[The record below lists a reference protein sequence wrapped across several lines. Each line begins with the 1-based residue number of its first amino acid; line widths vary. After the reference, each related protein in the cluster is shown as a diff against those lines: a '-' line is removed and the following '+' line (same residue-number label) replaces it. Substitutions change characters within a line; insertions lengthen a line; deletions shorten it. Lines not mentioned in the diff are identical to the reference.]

1 MLPLLDK
8 YRNTMYNISTE
19 NVIRNI
25 PTINGI
31 EKERLPQLLTQK
43 YARIISL
50 KTRYEAGVIQ
60 FNNEELKSDW
70 QELNT
75 IANTLELYL
84 IADKTEA
91 TEKKESI
98 AYVAAVSR
106 KLMSMIQKGENLDD
120 LSLYFVPE
128 DLLSAILFIISGN
141 LPEAQE
147 VADNFDIVNIADH
160 YKKMF
165 YIAIQSL
172 IKGKLGSVVNIKLKE
187 LDRQIDIW
195 EYATQLVWRE
205 LFYGVQQLCD
215 RLLNGTAYQN
225 EQFLRI
231 EELSSES
238 LNYDHYK
245 DIFDGAILLS
255 KLLQLAANQLSHHA
269 LIDIPSPQGVL
280 RKDWMQV
287 IKRQASIRPYLWDNH
302 IEGINKGILNPGIS
316 SIITFPTGAGK
327 TTLTELKIVSTLLC
341 NKRIVYLVP
350 THALEYQV
358 NLNLQ
363 RLADRVVPIV
373 GNVDGEFVMTD
384 DEDEEQIMVMTPEHC
399 LTVTRTTPKKLENVG
414 LVVFDEFHLIH
425 GDATDTRAVD
435 AMILITMLLD
445 LLPSADYCFI
455 SAMVQNGQE
464 IAEWIQTMTGRDC
477 ILLDNPWKPT
487 SQLQGC
493 LLYNKTAIEHLEDDI
508 RQTKVLNPNAK
519 MPPSALNKRMVVQPQ
534 CLFSLKAI
542 WDTMEVSNYYSA
554 NILDYPV
561 KLTVRKSQYGTWYLS
576 SNFNSVAAELALKFS
591 AINQKTIVFALNP
604 VFANSICT
612 QVCKNA
618 QEGRAK
624 LFAKKNDEVE
634 NIALELGGWD
644 NSYLSLC
651 NYATLHHSHL
661 LPEERVLSEWFFK
674 QGNGAMVM
682 VATPTIAQ
690 GINLPADIVLIAGS
704 SRYDQQTQSQE
715 RIEAHE
721 ILNAAGR
728 AGRAGFRSHGTAIL
742 IPSKIIM
749 MENNS
754 INNIWGELR
763 EEIFSKGDRCLVI
776 NDPIGNLMTDT
787 EQGQIDMVNRF
798 QGAKESV
805 TKYLQ
810 KSLFAYQMQKKGE
823 EEVLQK
829 MLDNFV
835 KNMPTNENMSLV
847 QSVAEKTGID
857 ENTISLL
864 LERIP
869 DDQIPDIIKMAA
881 FDLLR
886 YYISILSMNTDIF
899 SMLFHSNIVE
909 EQAKKLVGLSADDV
923 WTADA
928 ITSLFN
934 LVQMYIKGC
943 NYEEI
948 DTNCCCKRKTFVDN
962 ARIFVL
968 RVIPEI
974 SYMCGVFVQVV
985 LAKIEE
991 NGAELELSKDFRSFA
1006 SCIKEGVPNHDMLMA
1021 KYNKKW
1027 MRVECHQK
1035 YRNN

>member
-1 MLPLLDK
+1 
-8 YRNTMYNISTE
+8 MYNISTE

-31 EKERLPQLLTQK
+31 DNEHLPQLLTQK

-91 TEKKESI
+91 AEEKESI

-106 KLMSMIQKGENLDD
+106 KLMSMIQKGKNLDD

-141 LPEAQE
+141 LPDAQE
-147 VADNFDIVNIADH
+147 VADNFDIVNIADQ
-160 YKKMF
+160 YKKWL
-165 YIAIQSL
+165 YIAIQRL
-172 IKGKLGSVVNIKLKE
+172 IKGKLGSVVDIKLKE

-225 EQFLRI
+225 ERFLKI

-238 LNYDHYK
+238 LNYEHYK
-245 DIFDGAILLS
+245 DIYDGAILLS
-255 KLLQLAANQLSHHA
+255 KLLQLAANQLSRHA
-269 LIDIPSPQGVL
+269 LIDVPSPQGVL
-280 RKDWMQV
+280 RENWMNVIRRQV
-287 IKRQASIRPYLWDNH
+287 SIRPYLWDNH

-341 NKRIVYLVP
+341 DKRIVYIVP

-358 NLNLQ
+358 NHNLQ
-363 RLADRVVPIV
+363 RLVNRVVPIV

-384 DEDEEQIMVMTPEHC
+384 NEDEEQIMVMTPEHC
-399 LTVTRTTPKKLENVG
+399 LTVIRTTPEKFEDVG

-425 GDATDTRAVD
+425 GNATDTRAVD
-435 AMILITMLLD
+435 AMILVTMLLD
-445 LLPSADYCFI
+445 LLPGADYCFI

-464 IAEWIQTMTGRDC
+464 IAEWIQTRTGRDC

-493 LLYNKTAIEHLEDDI
+493 LLYNKTAIEHLNEDI
-508 RQTKVLNPNAK
+508 HQTKGLKPNVK
-519 MPPSALNKRMVVQPQ
+519 TPPATLNKRMVVQPQ
-534 CLFSLKAI
+534 CLFSLKAV
-542 WDTMEVSNYYSA
+542 WDTMEVSNYFST
-554 NILDYPV
+554 NILDHPV
-561 KLTVRKSQYGTWYLS
+561 SLIVGNSQSGNWYLS

-604 VFANSICT
+604 VYANSICT
-612 QVCKNA
+612 RVCKKA
-618 QEGRAK
+618 SEEDRAK
-624 LFAKKNDEVE
+624 LFAKRNDEVE
-634 NIALELGGWD
+634 NIALELGGWN
-644 NSYLSLC
+644 NSYLYMC

-661 LPEERVLSEWFFK
+661 LPEERILSEWFFA

-704 SRYDQQTQSQE
+704 SRYDQQTQGQE

-763 EEIFSKGDRCLVI
+763 EEVFSKGDRCLVI

-787 EQGQIDMVNRF
+787 QQRQNYMVNRL
-798 QGAKESV
+798 QGSKESV
-805 TKYLQ
+805 TKYLK

-823 EEVLQK
+823 NEAFQK

-835 KNMPTNENMSLV
+835 NNLPSSENMSLV
-847 QSVAEKTGID
+847 QSVAEKTGIN
-857 ENTISLL
+857 ENTISQLF
-864 LERIP
+864 ERIP
-869 DDQIPDIIKMAA
+869 DDQILDIIQMVAS
-881 FDLLR
+881 DLLH
-886 YYISILSMNTDIF
+886 YYRSILSTNPNIF

-909 EQAKKLVGLSADDV
+909 ELAKKLVGLSEDAV
-923 WTADA
+923 WTSDA
-928 ITSLFN
+928 IIGLFR

-948 DTNCCCKRKTFVDN
+948 DTICCCKRKNYVDN

-974 SYMCGVFVQVV
+974 SYMCGAFVQVV

-991 NGAELELSKDFRSFA
+991 HGSELELSKDFKSFA
-1006 SCIKEGVPNHDMLMA
+1006 SCIKEGVLNHDMLMA
-1021 KYNKKW
+1021 KYNNRW

>member
-1 MLPLLDK
+1 
-8 YRNTMYNISTE
+8 MYNISTE
-19 NVIRNI
+19 KVIRKI

-31 EKERLPQLLTQK
+31 DKERLPQLLTQK

-50 KTRYEAGVIQ
+50 KTRYEAGVTQ

-91 TEKKESI
+91 TKEKESI

-106 KLMSMIQKGENLDD
+106 KLMSMIQKSENLDD

-141 LPEAQE
+141 LPDAQE
-147 VADNFDIVNIADH
+147 VADNFDIGIIANK
-160 YKKMF
+160 YKKWF
-165 YIAIQSL
+165 YIAIQGL
-172 IKGKLGSVVNIKLKE
+172 IKGKLGSVVDIKLNE

-205 LFYGVQQLCD
+205 LFYGVQKLCD

-238 LNYDHYK
+238 LNYGHYK
-245 DIFDGAILLS
+245 DIYDGAILLS
-255 KLLQLAANQLSHHA
+255 KLLQLAANQLSRHA

-280 RKDWMQV
+280 REDWMQV
-287 IKRQASIRPYLWDNH
+287 LRKQANTRPYLWDNH

-363 RLADRVVPIV
+363 RLVDRIVPIV

-384 DEDEEQIMVMTPEHC
+384 DEDEDPIMVMTPEHC

-414 LVVFDEFHLIH
+414 LVVFDEFHLVH
-425 GDATDTRAVD
+425 GDATDTRAVN
-435 AMILITMLLD
+435 AMILVTMLLD

-464 IAEWIQTMTGRDC
+464 IAEWIQTRTGRDC

-493 LLYNKTAIEHLEDDI
+493 LLYNKTAIEHLKDDI
-508 RQTKVLNPNAK
+508 RQTKVQKADAK
-519 MPPSALNKRMVVQPQ
+519 TPPTVLNKRMVVQPQ
-534 CLFSLKAI
+534 CLFSLKAL
-542 WDTMEVSNYYSA
+542 WDTEVSNYYST
-554 NILDYPV
+554 NILDHPIS
-561 KLTVRKSQYGTWYLS
+561 LTVGISKNGTWYLS
-576 SNFNSVAAELALKFS
+576 SNFNSVAAELAQKFS
-591 AINQKTIVFALNP
+591 SINQKTIVFALNP
-604 VFANSICT
+604 KYANSICT

-618 QEGRAK
+618 EEDRAK
-624 LFAKKNDEVE
+624 LFAKRNNEVE
-634 NIALELGGWD
+634 NIALELGGWE
-644 NSYLSLC
+644 NSYLYMC

-674 QGNGAMVM
+674 QRDGAMVM

-704 SRYDQQTQSQE
+704 SRYDQQTQGQE

-763 EEIFSKGDRCLVI
+763 EEVFSKGDRCLVI
-776 NDPIGNLMTDT
+776 NDPIGNFMTDT
-787 EQGQIDMVNRF
+787 EQEQNNIVNRF
-798 QGAKESV
+798 HGAKESV

-810 KSLFAYQMQKKGE
+810 KSLFAYQMQKKGKE
-823 EEVLQK
+823 EAFQK
-829 MLDNFV
+829 MLDNLV
-835 KNMPTNENMSLV
+835 NNLPMSENMSLV
-847 QSVAEKTGID
+847 QSIAEKTGID
-857 ENTISLL
+857 ENTTSKLY
-864 LERIP
+864 ERIP
-869 DDQIPDIIKMAA
+869 DDQILDIIQMAA
-881 FDLLR
+881 SNLLH
-886 YYISILSMNTDIF
+886 YYTSILSTNTDIF

-909 EQAKKLVGLSADDV
+909 EHAKKLVGLSANTA

-928 ITSLFN
+928 IIRLFN
-934 LVQMYIKGC
+934 LVQKYIAGC

-948 DTNCCCKRKTFVDN
+948 DMNCRCKRKVFVDN

-991 NGAELELSKDFRSFA
+991 HGDELELSKDFKSFA
-1006 SCIKEGVPNHDMLMA
+1006 SCIKEGVLDHDMLMA
-1021 KYNKKW
+1021 KYKNKW

-1035 YRNN
+1035 YRSN

>member
-1 MLPLLDK
+1 
-8 YRNTMYNISTE
+8 MYNISTE

-31 EKERLPQLLTQK
+31 DKERLPQLLTQK

-91 TEKKESI
+91 TKEKESI

-106 KLMSMIQKGENLDD
+106 KLMSMIQKSENLDD

-141 LPEAQE
+141 LPDAQE
-147 VADNFDIVNIADH
+147 VADNFDIGIIANQ
-160 YKKMF
+160 YKKWF
-165 YIAIQSL
+165 YIAIQGL
-172 IKGKLGSVVNIKLKE
+172 IKGKLGSVVDIKLNE

-205 LFYGVQQLCD
+205 LFYGVQKLCD

-245 DIFDGAILLS
+245 DIYDGAILLS
-255 KLLQLAANQLSHHA
+255 KLLQLAANQLSRHA

-280 RKDWMQV
+280 REDWMQV
-287 IKRQASIRPYLWDNH
+287 LRNQANTRPYLWDNH

-341 NKRIVYLVP
+341 NKRIIYLVP

-363 RLADRVVPIV
+363 RLVDRVVPIV

-384 DEDEEQIMVMTPEHC
+384 DEDEDPIMVMTPEHC

-414 LVVFDEFHLIH
+414 LVVFDEFHLVH

-435 AMILITMLLD
+435 AMILVTMLLD

-464 IAEWIQTMTGRDC
+464 IAEWIQTRTGRDC

-508 RQTKVLNPNAK
+508 RQTKVLKANAK
-519 MPPSALNKRMVVQPQ
+519 TPPTVLNKRMVVQPQ
-534 CLFSLKAI
+534 CLFSLKAL
-542 WDTMEVSNYYSA
+542 WDTMDVSNYYST
-554 NILDYPV
+554 NILDHPIS
-561 KLTVRKSQYGTWYLS
+561 LTVGKSKNGTWYLS
-576 SNFNSVAAELALKFS
+576 SNFNSVAAELALKYS
-591 AINQKTIVFALNP
+591 SINQKTIVFALNP
-604 VFANSICT
+604 RFANSICT

-618 QEGRAK
+618 EEDRAK
-624 LFAKKNDEVE
+624 LFAKRNNEVE
-634 NIALELGGWD
+634 NIALELGGWE
-644 NSYLSLC
+644 NSYLYMC

-674 QGNGAMVM
+674 QRDGAMVM

-704 SRYDQQTQSQE
+704 SRYDQQTQGQE

-742 IPSKIIM
+742 IPSKIIK

-754 INNIWGELR
+754 IDNIWGELR
-763 EEIFSKGDRCLVI
+763 EEVFSKGDRCLVI
-776 NDPIGNLMTDT
+776 NDPIGNFMTDT
-787 EQGQIDMVNRF
+787 QVQNDMVNRF
-798 QGAKESV
+798 QGSKESV

-810 KSLFAYQMQKKGE
+810 KSLYAYQMQKKGE
-823 EEVLQK
+823 EETFQK

-835 KNMPTNENMSLV
+835 NNLPTSENMSLV

-857 ENTISLL
+857 ENTTSQLF
-864 LERIP
+864 ERIP
-869 DDQIPDIIKMAA
+869 DDQILDIIQMAA
-881 FDLLR
+881 SDLLH
-886 YYISILSMNTDIF
+886 YYTSILSTNTDIF

-909 EQAKKLVGLSADDV
+909 EQAKKLVGLSADAV
-923 WTADA
+923 WTTDA
-928 ITSLFN
+928 IISLFN
-934 LVQMYIKGC
+934 LVHMYIKGC

-948 DTNCCCKRKTFVDN
+948 DTKCCCKKKDFVDN

-991 NGAELELSKDFRSFA
+991 HGAELELSKDFKSFA
-1006 SCIKEGVPNHDMLMA
+1006 SCIKEGVLDHDMLMA
-1021 KYNKKW
+1021 KYNNKW
-1027 MRVECHQK
+1027 MHVECHLK

>member
-1 MLPLLDK
+1 
-8 YRNTMYNISTE
+8 MYNISTE
-19 NVIRNI
+19 KVIRKI

-31 EKERLPQLLTQK
+31 DKERLPQLLTQK

-91 TEKKESI
+91 TEEKESI

-141 LPEAQE
+141 LPDAQE
-147 VADNFDIVNIADH
+147 VADNFDIVNIADQ
-160 YKKMF
+160 YKKWF
-165 YIAIQSL
+165 YISIQKL
-172 IKGKLGSVVNIKLKE
+172 IKGNLDSVVDIKLKE

-205 LFYGVQQLCD
+205 LFHGVQQLCD
-215 RLLNGTAYQN
+215 RLLNGTAYHN
-225 EQFLRI
+225 EQFKRI
-231 EELSSES
+231 EKLSSES

-245 DIFDGAILLS
+245 DIYDGAILLS
-255 KLLQLAANQLSHHA
+255 KLLQLAANQLSRHA
-269 LIDIPSPQGVL
+269 LIDVPSPQGVP
-280 RKDWMQV
+280 REDWMQV
-287 IKRQASIRPYLWDNH
+287 IRRQASIRPYLWDNH

-363 RLADRVVPIV
+363 RLVNRVVPIV

-399 LTVTRTTPKKLENVG
+399 LTVTRTTPVKLENVG

-425 GDATDTRAVD
+425 GDATDSRAVD
-435 AMILITMLLD
+435 AMILISMLLD
-445 LLPSADYCFI
+445 LLPSADYCFV

-493 LLYNKTAIEHLEDDI
+493 LFYNKTAIENLKDDI
-508 RQTKVLNPNAK
+508 RQTKVLKPNAK
-519 MPPSALNKRMVVQPQ
+519 TPPTALNKKMVVQPQ

-542 WDTMEVSNYYSA
+542 WDTMKVSNYYST
-554 NILDYPV
+554 NILDHPV
-561 KLTVRKSQYGTWYLS
+561 SLTVGKSQYGTWYLS

-604 VFANSICT
+604 GFANSICT

-618 QEGRAK
+618 EEGRNK
-624 LFAKKNDEVE
+624 LFVNKNDEVK
-634 NIALELGGWD
+634 NIVLELGEWND
-644 NSYLSLC
+644 SYLSIC

-704 SRYDQQTQSQE
+704 SRYDQQTQGQE

-754 INNIWGELR
+754 INNIWVELR
-763 EEIFSKGDRCLVI
+763 EEVFSKGDRCLVI
-776 NDPIGNLMTDT
+776 NDPIGNFMTDT
-787 EQGQIDMVNRF
+787 QVQNDMINRF
-798 QGAKESV
+798 QGSKESV

-810 KSLFAYQMQKKGE
+810 KSLYAYQMQKKGE
-823 EEVLQK
+823 EETFQK

-835 KNMPTNENMSLV
+835 NNLPTSENMSLV

-857 ENTISLL
+857 ENTTSQLF
-864 LERIP
+864 ERIH
-869 DDQIPDIIKMAA
+869 DDQILDIIQMAA
-881 FDLLR
+881 SDLLHC
-886 YYISILSMNTDIF
+886 YTSILSTNTDIF

-909 EQAKKLVGLSADDV
+909 EQAKKLVGLSADAV
-923 WTADA
+923 WTTDA
-928 ITSLFN
+928 IISLFN
-934 LVQMYIKGC
+934 LVHIYIKGC

-948 DTNCCCKRKTFVDN
+948 DTKCCCKKKDFVDN

-974 SYMCGVFVQVV
+974 SYMCGVFVQIV

-991 NGAELELSKDFRSFA
+991 HGAELELSKDFKSFA
-1006 SCIKEGVPNHDMLMA
+1006 SCIKEGVLNHDMLMA
-1021 KYNKKW
+1021 KYKNKW

>member
-1 MLPLLDK
+1 
-8 YRNTMYNISTE
+8 MYNISTE

-31 EKERLPQLLTQK
+31 DKERLPQLLTQK

-60 FNNEELKSDW
+60 FNSEELKSDW

-91 TEKKESI
+91 TKEKESI

-106 KLMSMIQKGENLDD
+106 KLMSMIQKSENLDD

-141 LPEAQE
+141 LPDAQE
-147 VADNFDIVNIADH
+147 VADNFDIGIIANQ
-160 YKKMF
+160 YKKWF
-165 YIAIQSL
+165 YIAIQGL
-172 IKGKLGSVVNIKLKE
+172 IKGKLGSVVDIKLNE

-205 LFYGVQQLCD
+205 LFYGVQKLCD

-245 DIFDGAILLS
+245 DIYDGAILLS
-255 KLLQLAANQLSHHA
+255 KLLQLAANQLSRHA

-280 RKDWMQV
+280 REDWMQV
-287 IKRQASIRPYLWDNH
+287 LRNQANTRPYLWDNH

-341 NKRIVYLVP
+341 NKRIIYLVP

-363 RLADRVVPIV
+363 RLVDRVVPIV

-384 DEDEEQIMVMTPEHC
+384 DEDEDPIMVMTPEHC

-414 LVVFDEFHLIH
+414 LVVFDEFHLVH

-435 AMILITMLLD
+435 AMILVTMLLD

-464 IAEWIQTMTGRDC
+464 IAEWIQTRTGRDC

-508 RQTKVLNPNAK
+508 RRTKVLKANAK
-519 MPPSALNKRMVVQPQ
+519 TPPTVLNKRMVVQPQ
-534 CLFSLKAI
+534 CLFSLKAL
-542 WDTMEVSNYYSA
+542 WDTMDVSNYYST
-554 NILDYPV
+554 NILDHPIS
-561 KLTVRKSQYGTWYLS
+561 LTVGKSKNGTWYLS
-576 SNFNSVAAELALKFS
+576 SNFNSVAAELALKYS
-591 AINQKTIVFALNP
+591 SINQKTIVFALNP
-604 VFANSICT
+604 RFANSICT

-618 QEGRAK
+618 DEDRAK
-624 LFAKKNDEVE
+624 LFAKRNNEVE
-634 NIALELGGWD
+634 NIALELGGWE
-644 NSYLSLC
+644 NSYLYMC

-674 QGNGAMVM
+674 QRDGAMVM

-704 SRYDQQTQSQE
+704 SRYDQQTQGQE

-742 IPSKIIM
+742 IPSKIIK

-754 INNIWGELR
+754 IDNIWGELR
-763 EEIFSKGDRCLVI
+763 EEVFSKGDRCLVI
-776 NDPIGNLMTDT
+776 NDPIGNFMTDT
-787 EQGQIDMVNRF
+787 QVQNDMVNRF
-798 QGAKESV
+798 QGSKESV

-810 KSLFAYQMQKKGE
+810 KSLYAYQMQKKGE
-823 EEVLQK
+823 EETFQK

-835 KNMPTNENMSLV
+835 NNLPTSENMSLV

-857 ENTISLL
+857 ENTTSQLF
-864 LERIP
+864 ERIP
-869 DDQIPDIIKMAA
+869 DDQILDIIQMAA
-881 FDLLR
+881 SDLLH
-886 YYISILSMNTDIF
+886 YYTSILSTNTDIF

-909 EQAKKLVGLSADDV
+909 EQAKKLVGLSADAV
-923 WTADA
+923 WTTDA
-928 ITSLFN
+928 IISLFN
-934 LVQMYIKGC
+934 LVHMYIKGC

-948 DTNCCCKRKTFVDN
+948 DTKCCCKKKDFVDN

-991 NGAELELSKDFRSFA
+991 HGAELELSKDFKSFA
-1006 SCIKEGVPNHDMLMA
+1006 SCIKEGVLDHDMLMA
-1021 KYNKKW
+1021 KYNNKW

>member
-1 MLPLLDK
+1 
-8 YRNTMYNISTE
+8 MYNISTE
-19 NVIRNI
+19 KVIRKI

-31 EKERLPQLLTQK
+31 DKERLPQLLTQK

-91 TEKKESI
+91 TKEKESI

-106 KLMSMIQKGENLDD
+106 KLMSMIQKSENLND
-120 LSLYFVPE
+120 LSLYFIPE

-141 LPEAQE
+141 LPDAQE
-147 VADNFDIVNIADH
+147 VADNFDIVSITNQ
-160 YKKMF
+160 YKKSF
-165 YIAIQSL
+165 YIAIQRL
-172 IKGKLGSVVNIKLKE
+172 IKGKLGSFDDIKPKE

-205 LFYGVQQLCD
+205 LFYGVQKLCD

-225 EQFLRI
+225 EEFLRI

-245 DIFDGAILLS
+245 DIYDGAILLS
-255 KLLQLAANQLSHHA
+255 KLLQLAANQLSRHA

-280 RKDWMQV
+280 RREDWMQV
-287 IKRQASIRPYLWDNH
+287 LRKQANIRPYLWDNH

-350 THALEYQV
+350 THALEYQI

-363 RLADRVVPIV
+363 RLVDRIVPIV

-384 DEDEEQIMVMTPEHC
+384 DEDEDPIMVMTPEHC

-414 LVVFDEFHLIH
+414 LVVFDEFHLVH

-435 AMILITMLLD
+435 AMILVTMLLD

-464 IAEWIQTMTGRDC
+464 IAEWIQTRTGRDC

-493 LLYNKTAIEHLEDDI
+493 LLYNKTEIEHLKNDI
-508 RQTKVLNPNAK
+508 RQTKILKADAK
-519 MPPSALNKRMVVQPQ
+519 TPPTALNNRMVVQPQ
-534 CLFSLKAI
+534 CLFSLNAL
-542 WDTMEVSNYYSA
+542 WDTMKVSNYYST
-554 NILDYPV
+554 NILDHPIS
-561 KLTVRKSQYGTWYLS
+561 LTVGISKNGTWYLS
-576 SNFNSVAAELALKFS
+576 SNFNSVAAELAQKFS
-591 AINQKTIVFALNP
+591 SINQKTIVFALNP
-604 VFANSICT
+604 KFANSICT

-618 QEGRAK
+618 EEDRAK
-624 LFAKKNDEVE
+624 LFAKRNNEVE
-634 NIALELGGWD
+634 NIVLELGGWE
-644 NSYLSLC
+644 NSYLYMC

-674 QGNGAMVM
+674 QRDGAMVM

-704 SRYDQQTQSQE
+704 SRYDQQTQGQE

-754 INNIWGELR
+754 INNIWNELR
-763 EEIFSKGDRCLVI
+763 EEVFSKGDRCLVI
-776 NDPIGNLMTDT
+776 NDPIGNFMTDT
-787 EQGQIDMVNRF
+787 EQEQNNIVNRF
-798 QGAKESV
+798 HGAKESV

-810 KSLFAYQMQKKGE
+810 KSLFAYQMQKKGKE
-823 EEVLQK
+823 EAFQK

-835 KNMPTNENMSLV
+835 NNLPMSENMSLV

-857 ENTISLL
+857 ENTTSKLY
-864 LERIP
+864 ERIP
-869 DDQIPDIIKMAA
+869 NDQILDIIQMAA
-881 FDLLR
+881 SDLLH
-886 YYISILSMNTDIF
+886 YYTSILSTNTDIF

-909 EQAKKLVGLSADDV
+909 EHAKKLVGLSADTV

-928 ITSLFN
+928 IIRLFN
-934 LVQMYIKGC
+934 LVQMYIAGC
-943 NYEEI
+943 CYEEI
-948 DTNCCCKRKTFVDN
+948 DTNCCCKRKKFVDN

-974 SYMCGVFVQVV
+974 SYMCGVFVQVL

-991 NGAELELSKDFRSFA
+991 HGDELELSKDFKSFA
-1006 SCIKEGVPNHDMLMA
+1006 SCIKEGVLDYDMLMA
-1021 KYNKKW
+1021 KYKNKW

>member
-1 MLPLLDK
+1 
-8 YRNTMYNISTE
+8 MYNILTE
-19 NVIRNI
+19 NAIRNI
-25 PTINGI
+25 PPINGI
-31 EKERLPQLLTQK
+31 DKDRLPQLLTQK
-43 YARIISL
+43 YAHIISL
-50 KTRYEAGVIQ
+50 KTRYDAGVIQ

-70 QELNT
+70 QELNK

-84 IADKTEA
+84 IADKTEVA
-91 TEKKESI
+91 EEKESI

-106 KLMSMIQKGENLDD
+106 KLMSMIQKCENLDD

-141 LPEAQE
+141 LPDAQE
-147 VADNFDIVNIADH
+147 VADNFDIANVVDP
-160 YKKMF
+160 YKKWF
-165 YIAIQSL
+165 YIAIQRL
-172 IKGKLGSVVNIKLKE
+172 IKGKLESVIDLKLKE

-195 EYATQLVWRE
+195 VYATQLVWRE
-205 LFYGVQQLCD
+205 LFYGVQHLCD
-215 RLLNGTAYQN
+215 RLLNGTPYQN
-225 EQFLRI
+225 EQFMRI

-238 LNYDHYK
+238 LNYGHYK
-245 DIFDGAILLS
+245 DIYEGAILLS
-255 KLLQLAANQLSHHA
+255 KLLQLAAHQLCLHA
-269 LIDIPSPQGVL
+269 LIDIPAPQGIQ
-280 RKDWMQV
+280 REDWAQV
-287 IKRQASIRPYLWDNH
+287 IRRQAGIRPYLWDNH
-302 IEGINKGILNPGIS
+302 IEGVNNGILNPGIS

-327 TTLTELKIVSTLLC
+327 TTLTELKMVSALLC
-341 NKRIVYLVP
+341 GMRIIYLVP

-363 RLADRVVPIV
+363 RLMNRVVPIV
-373 GNVDGEFVMTD
+373 GNVDGEFVMMDNED
-384 DEDEEQIMVMTPEHC
+384 DEQIMVMTPEHC
-399 LTVTRTTPKKLENVG
+399 LTVIRTTPEKLEDVG
-414 LVVFDEFHLIH
+414 LIVFDEFHLIH

-435 AMILITMLLD
+435 AMILVTMLLD

-464 IAEWIQTMTGRDC
+464 ISEWIQTRTGRDC

-493 LLYNKTAIEHLEDDI
+493 LFYNKTAIENLEDDI
-508 RQTKVLNPNAK
+508 RQTKAIKPNAK
-519 MPPSALNKRMVVQPQ
+519 TPPIALNKRMVVQPQ

-542 WDTMEVSNYYSA
+542 WDTMEVSNYYST
-554 NILDYPV
+554 NILDHPV
-561 KLTVRKSQYGTWYLS
+561 NLIVRKSQYGNWYLS
-576 SNFNSVAAELALKFS
+576 ANFNSVAAELALKFS
-591 AINQKTIVFALNP
+591 AISQKTIVFALNP
-604 VFANSICT
+604 GFANGICA

-618 QEGRAK
+618 EENRAK
-624 LFAKKNDEVE
+624 LFAKKKDEVE
-634 NIALELGGWD
+634 NIALELGGWS
-644 NSYLSLC
+644 NSYLSMC

-674 QGNGAMVM
+674 QGDGAMVM

-704 SRYDQQTQSQE
+704 SRYDQQTQGQE

-754 INNIWGELR
+754 INNIWVELR
-763 EEIFSKGDRCLVI
+763 EEVFSRGDRCLVI
-776 NDPIGNLMTDT
+776 NDPIGNIMTDA
-787 EQGQIDMVNRF
+787 EHGQIDMVNRF

-805 TKYLQ
+805 SKYLQ

-823 EEVLQK
+823 EEAFQQ
-829 MLDNFV
+829 MLDSFV
-835 KNMPTNENMSLV
+835 NNLPSSDDISLI

-857 ENTISLL
+857 ENTISQLF
-864 LERIP
+864 ERIS
-869 DDQIPDIIKMAA
+869 DDQILDIIGMAA

-886 YYISILSMNTDIF
+886 YYMSILSTNTNIF
-899 SMLFHSNIVE
+899 SKLFHSKIVE
-909 EQAKKLVGLSADDV
+909 KQAKKLVGLSVADA

-928 ITSLFN
+928 VESLFN
-934 LVQMYIKGC
+934 LVEMYITGC
-943 NYEEI
+943 NFDEI
-948 DTNCCCKRKTFVDN
+948 ETICKCRERDFVDN
-962 ARIFVL
+962 ARVFVL

-974 SYMCGVFVQVV
+974 SYMCGVFVQIV

-991 NGAELELSKDFRSFA
+991 HGAELELSTDFKSFA
-1006 SCIKEGVPNHDMLMA
+1006 LCIKEGVLHHDMLMA
-1021 KYNKKW
+1021 KYTNKW

-1035 YRNN
+1035 YGKD

>member
-1 MLPLLDK
+1 
-8 YRNTMYNISTE
+8 MYNISTE

-31 EKERLPQLLTQK
+31 DKERLPQLLTQK

-60 FNNEELKSDW
+60 FNDEELKRDW

-91 TEKKESI
+91 TEEKESI

-106 KLMSMIQKGENLDD
+106 KLMSMIHKDENLDD

-141 LPEAQE
+141 LPDAQE
-147 VADNFDIVNIADH
+147 VADNFNIVNITDQ
-160 YKKMF
+160 YKKWF
-165 YIAIQSL
+165 YIAIQRL
-172 IKGKLGSVVNIKLKE
+172 IKGKLDNVVDIKLKK

-215 RLLNGTAYQN
+215 RLLNGTAYHN

-231 EELSSES
+231 EELSSVS
-238 LNYDHYK
+238 LNYNHYK
-245 DIFDGAILLS
+245 DIYEGAILLS
-255 KLLQLAANQLSHHA
+255 KLLQLAANQLSRHA
-269 LIDIPSPQGVL
+269 LIDVPSPQGIPSE
-280 RKDWMQV
+280 DWRQV
-287 IKRQASIRPYLWDNH
+287 IRRQASIRPYLWDNH

-363 RLADRVVPIV
+363 RLVDHVVPIV

-399 LTVTRTTPKKLENVG
+399 LTVIRTTPEKLEDVR

-425 GDATDTRAVD
+425 GDATDTRSVD

-445 LLPSADYCFI
+445 LLPNADYCFI

-493 LLYNKTAIEHLEDDI
+493 LFYNKTAIEYLKNDI
-508 RQTKVLNPNAK
+508 RQTKVLRPNAK
-519 MPPSALNKRMVVQPQ
+519 TPPTDLKKRMVVQPQ

-542 WDTMEVSNYYSA
+542 WDTMEVSNYYST
-554 NILDYPV
+554 NILDHPV
-561 KLTVRKSQYGTWYLS
+561 SLTIGMSSRYGTWYLS
-576 SNFNSVAAELALKFS
+576 SNFNSVATELALKFS
-591 AINQKTIVFALNP
+591 SINQKTIVFALNP
-604 VFANSICT
+604 RDANSICT
-612 QVCKNA
+612 QICKKA
-618 QEGRAK
+618 KEGRAK

-634 NIALELGGWD
+634 NIVLELGDWN
-644 NSYLSLC
+644 NSYLSMC

-674 QGNGAMVM
+674 QRDGAMVM

-704 SRYDQQTQSQE
+704 SRYDQQKQGQE
-715 RIEAHE
+715 RIEPHE

-754 INNIWGELR
+754 INNIWRELR
-763 EEIFSKGDRCLVI
+763 EEVFSKGDRCLVI
-776 NDPIGNLMTDT
+776 NDPIGNFMTDT
-787 EQGQIDMVNRF
+787 EQEQNNIVNRF
-798 QGAKESV
+798 HGAKESV

-810 KSLFAYQMQKKGE
+810 KSLFAYQMQKKGKE
-823 EEVLQK
+823 EAFQK

-835 KNMPTNENMSLV
+835 NNLPMSENMSLV
-847 QSVAEKTGID
+847 QSIAEKTGID
-857 ENTISLL
+857 ENTISKLY
-864 LERIP
+864 ERIP
-869 DDQIPDIIKMAA
+869 DDQILDIIQMAA
-881 FDLLR
+881 SNLLH
-886 YYISILSMNTDIF
+886 YYTSILSTNTDIF

-909 EQAKKLVGLSADDV
+909 EHAKKLVGLSANTA

-928 ITSLFN
+928 IIRLFN
-934 LVQMYIKGC
+934 LVQKYIAGC

-948 DTNCCCKRKTFVDN
+948 DMNCRCKRKVFVDN

-968 RVIPEI
+968 RVIPEK

-991 NGAELELSKDFRSFA
+991 HGDELELSKDFKSFA
-1006 SCIKEGVPNHDMLMA
+1006 SCIKEGVLDHDMLMA
-1021 KYNKKW
+1021 KYKNKW

>member
-1 MLPLLDK
+1 MQPLLDK
-8 YRNTMYNISTE
+8 YRNTMYNITTE

-31 EKERLPQLLTQK
+31 DKERLPQLLTQK

-50 KTRYEAGVIQ
+50 KTRYETGVIQ

-91 TEKKESI
+91 TKEKESI

-141 LPEAQE
+141 LPDAQE
-147 VADNFDIVNIADH
+147 VADNFDIDNIANQ
-160 YKKMF
+160 YKKWF
-165 YIAIQSL
+165 YIAIQGL
-172 IKGKLGSVVNIKLKE
+172 IKGKLGRVVDIKLEE
-187 LDRQIDIW
+187 LDRQINIW

-215 RLLNGTAYQN
+215 RLLNGTVYHN
-225 EQFLRI
+225 EHFLKI

-238 LNYDHYK
+238 LNYEHYK
-245 DIFDGAILLS
+245 DIYDGAILLS
-255 KLLQLAANQLSHHA
+255 KLLQLAANQLSRHA
-269 LIDIPSPQGVL
+269 LIDVASPQGVL
-280 RKDWMQV
+280 REDWMQV
-287 IKRQASIRPYLWDNH
+287 IRRQASIRPYLWDNH

-341 NKRIVYLVP
+341 NKRIIYIVP
-350 THALEYQV
+350 THALENQV

-363 RLADRVVPIV
+363 RLVDRVVPIV

-384 DEDEEQIMVMTPEHC
+384 DENEEQIMVMTPEHC
-399 LTVTRTTPKKLENVG
+399 LTVIRTSPEKLEDIR

-425 GDATDTRAVD
+425 GDATDTRAID
-435 AMILITMLLD
+435 AMILVTMLLD

-464 IAEWIQTMTGRDC
+464 IAEWIQTRTGRDC

-508 RQTKVLNPNAK
+508 RQTKVLKANAK
-519 MPPSALNKRMVVQPQ
+519 TPPTALNKRMVVQPQ
-534 CLFSLKAI
+534 CLFSLKAL
-542 WDTMEVSNYYSA
+542 WDTMEVSNYYST
-554 NILDYPV
+554 NILDHPIS
-561 KLTVRKSQYGTWYLS
+561 LTVGKSKNGTWYLS

-591 AINQKTIVFALNP
+591 SINQKTIVFALNP
-604 VFANSICT
+604 RFANSICT

-618 QEGRAK
+618 EEDRSE
-624 LFAKKNDEVE
+624 LFAKRNNEVE

-644 NSYLSLC
+644 NSYIYMC

-674 QGNGAMVM
+674 QSDGAMVM

-704 SRYDQQTQSQE
+704 SRYDQQTQGQE

-742 IPSKIIM
+742 IPSKIIK

-754 INNIWGELR
+754 INNIWVELR
-763 EEIFSKGDRCLVI
+763 EEVFSKGDRCLVI
-776 NDPIGNLMTDT
+776 NDPIGNFMTDT
-787 EQGQIDMVNRF
+787 QVQNDMVNRF
-798 QGAKESV
+798 QGSKESV

-810 KSLFAYQMQKKGE
+810 KSLYAYQMQKKGE
-823 EEVLQK
+823 EETFQK

-835 KNMPTNENMSLV
+835 NNLPTSENMSLV

-857 ENTISLL
+857 ENTTSQLF
-864 LERIP
+864 ERIP
-869 DDQIPDIIKMAA
+869 DDQILDIIQMAA
-881 FDLLR
+881 SDLLHC
-886 YYISILSMNTDIF
+886 YTSILSTNTDIF

-909 EQAKKLVGLSADDV
+909 EQAKKLVGLSADAV
-923 WTADA
+923 WTTDA
-928 ITSLFN
+928 IISLFN
-934 LVQMYIKGC
+934 LVHMYIKGC

-948 DTNCCCKRKTFVDN
+948 DTKCCCKKKDFVDN

-991 NGAELELSKDFRSFA
+991 HGAELELSKDFKSFA
-1006 SCIKEGVPNHDMLMA
+1006 SCIKEGVLNHDMLMA
-1021 KYNKKW
+1021 KYKNKW

>member
-1 MLPLLDK
+1 
-8 YRNTMYNISTE
+8 MYNISTE

-31 EKERLPQLLTQK
+31 DKERLPQLLTQK

-91 TEKKESI
+91 TKEKESI

-106 KLMSMIQKGENLDD
+106 KLMSMIQKSENLDD

-141 LPEAQE
+141 LPDAQE
-147 VADNFDIVNIADH
+147 VANNFDIGIIANQ
-160 YKKMF
+160 YKKWF
-165 YIAIQSL
+165 YIAIQGL
-172 IKGKLGSVVNIKLKE
+172 IKGKLGSVVDIILNE

-205 LFYGVQQLCD
+205 LFYGVQKLCD

-245 DIFDGAILLS
+245 DIYDGAILLS
-255 KLLQLAANQLSHHA
+255 KLLQLAANQLSRHA
-269 LIDIPSPQGVL
+269 LIDIPSPQGVQ
-280 RKDWMQV
+280 REDWMQV
-287 IKRQASIRPYLWDNH
+287 LRNQANTRPYLWDNH

-341 NKRIVYLVP
+341 NKRIIYLVP

-363 RLADRVVPIV
+363 RLVDRVVPIV

-384 DEDEEQIMVMTPEHC
+384 DEDEDPIMVMTPEHC

-414 LVVFDEFHLIH
+414 LVVFDEFHLVH

-435 AMILITMLLD
+435 AMILVTMLLD

-464 IAEWIQTMTGRDC
+464 IAEWIQTRTGRDC

-508 RQTKVLNPNAK
+508 RQTKVLKANAK
-519 MPPSALNKRMVVQPQ
+519 TPPTVLNKRMVVQPQ
-534 CLFSLKAI
+534 CLFSLKAL
-542 WDTMEVSNYYSA
+542 WDTMDVSNYYST
-554 NILDYPV
+554 NILDHPIS
-561 KLTVRKSQYGTWYLS
+561 LTVGKSKNGTWYLS
-576 SNFNSVAAELALKFS
+576 SNFNSVAAELALKYS
-591 AINQKTIVFALNP
+591 SINQKTIVFALNP
-604 VFANSICT
+604 RFANSICT

-618 QEGRAK
+618 DEDRAK
-624 LFAKKNDEVE
+624 LFAKRNNEVE
-634 NIALELGGWD
+634 NIALELGGWE
-644 NSYLSLC
+644 NSYLYMC

-674 QGNGAMVM
+674 QRDGAMVM

-704 SRYDQQTQSQE
+704 SRYDQQTQGQE

-742 IPSKIIM
+742 IPSKIIK

-754 INNIWGELR
+754 IDNIWGELR
-763 EEIFSKGDRCLVI
+763 EEVFSKGDRCLVI
-776 NDPIGNLMTDT
+776 NDPIGNFMTDT
-787 EQGQIDMVNRF
+787 QVQNDMVNRF
-798 QGAKESV
+798 QGSKESV

-810 KSLFAYQMQKKGE
+810 KSLYAYQMQKKGE
-823 EEVLQK
+823 EETFQK

-835 KNMPTNENMSLV
+835 NNLPTSENMSLV

-857 ENTISLL
+857 ENTTSQLF
-864 LERIP
+864 ERIP
-869 DDQIPDIIKMAA
+869 DDQILDIIQMAA
-881 FDLLR
+881 SDLLH
-886 YYISILSMNTDIF
+886 YYTSILSTNTDIF

-909 EQAKKLVGLSADDV
+909 EQAKKLVGLSADAV
-923 WTADA
+923 WTTDA
-928 ITSLFN
+928 IISLFN
-934 LVQMYIKGC
+934 LVHMYIKGC

-948 DTNCCCKRKTFVDN
+948 DTKCCCKKKDFVDN

-991 NGAELELSKDFRSFA
+991 HGAELELSKDFKSFA
-1006 SCIKEGVPNHDMLMA
+1006 SCIKEGVLDHDMLMA
-1021 KYNKKW
+1021 KYNNKW

>member
-1 MLPLLDK
+1 
-8 YRNTMYNISTE
+8 MYNISTE

-31 EKERLPQLLTQK
+31 DKERLPQLLTQK

-50 KTRYEAGVIQ
+50 KTRYEASVIP

-84 IADKTEA
+84 ITDKTEA
-91 TEKKESI
+91 TEEKESI

-106 KLMSMIQKGENLDD
+106 KLMSMIQKDENLDG

-141 LPEAQE
+141 LPDAQE
-147 VADNFDIVNIADH
+147 VADNFDIVNIADQ
-160 YKKMF
+160 YKKCF
-165 YIAIQSL
+165 YISIQRL
-172 IKGKLGSVVNIKLKE
+172 IKGNLDRVVDIKLKE

-195 EYATQLVWRE
+195 EYATQLVWCE

-215 RLLNGTAYQN
+215 RLLNGTAYHN
-225 EQFLRI
+225 EQFKRI

-238 LNYDHYK
+238 LNYYHYK
-245 DIFDGAILLS
+245 DIYDGAILLS
-255 KLLQLAANQLSHHA
+255 KLLQLAANQLSRHA
-269 LIDIPSPQGVL
+269 LIDVPSPQGVP
-280 RKDWMQV
+280 REDWMQV
-287 IKRQASIRPYLWDNH
+287 IRRQASIRPYLWDNH

-341 NKRIVYLVP
+341 NKCIVYLVP

-363 RLADRVVPIV
+363 RLVNRVVPIV

-384 DEDEEQIMVMTPEHC
+384 DEDEGQIMVMTPEHC
-399 LTVTRTTPKKLENVG
+399 LTVTRTTPVKLENVG

-425 GDATDTRAVD
+425 GDATDSRAVD
-435 AMILITMLLD
+435 AMILISMLLD
-445 LLPSADYCFI
+445 LLPSADYCFV

-493 LLYNKTAIEHLEDDI
+493 LFYNKTAIENLKDDI
-508 RQTKVLNPNAK
+508 RQTKVLKPNAK
-519 MPPSALNKRMVVQPQ
+519 TPPTALNKKMVVQPQ

-542 WDTMEVSNYYSA
+542 WDTMKVSNYYST
-554 NILDYPV
+554 NILDHPV
-561 KLTVRKSQYGTWYLS
+561 SLTVGKSQYGTWYLS

-604 VFANSICT
+604 GFANSICT

-618 QEGRAK
+618 EEGRNK
-624 LFAKKNDEVE
+624 LFVKKNDEVK
-634 NIALELGGWD
+634 NIVLELGEWND
-644 NSYLSLC
+644 SYLSIC

-674 QGNGAMVM
+674 QGDGAMVM

-704 SRYDQQTQSQE
+704 SRYDQQTQGQE

-754 INNIWGELR
+754 INNIWVELR
-763 EEIFSKGDRCLVI
+763 EEVFSKGDRCLVI
-776 NDPIGNLMTDT
+776 NDPIGNFMTDT
-787 EQGQIDMVNRF
+787 QEQNDMVNRF
-798 QGAKESV
+798 QGSKESV

-810 KSLFAYQMQKKGE
+810 KSLYAYQMQKKGE
-823 EEVLQK
+823 EETFQK

-835 KNMPTNENMSLV
+835 NNLPTSENMSLV

-857 ENTISLL
+857 ENTTSQLF
-864 LERIP
+864 ERIP
-869 DDQIPDIIKMAA
+869 DDQILDIIQMAA
-881 FDLLR
+881 SDLLHC
-886 YYISILSMNTDIF
+886 YTSILSTNTDIF

-909 EQAKKLVGLSADDV
+909 EQAKKLVGLSADAV
-923 WTADA
+923 WTTDA
-928 ITSLFN
+928 IISLFN
-934 LVQMYIKGC
+934 LVHIYIKGC

-948 DTNCCCKRKTFVDN
+948 DTKCCCKKKDFVDN

-991 NGAELELSKDFRSFA
+991 HGAELELSKDFKSFA
-1006 SCIKEGVPNHDMLMA
+1006 SCIKEGVLNHDMLMA
-1021 KYNKKW
+1021 KYKNKW

>member
-1 MLPLLDK
+1 
-8 YRNTMYNISTE
+8 MYNISTE

-31 EKERLPQLLTQK
+31 DKERLPQLLTQK

-91 TEKKESI
+91 TKEKESI

-106 KLMSMIQKGENLDD
+106 KLMSMIQKSENLDD

-141 LPEAQE
+141 LPDAQE
-147 VADNFDIVNIADH
+147 VADNFDIGIIANQ
-160 YKKMF
+160 YKKWF
-165 YIAIQSL
+165 YIAIQGL
-172 IKGKLGSVVNIKLKE
+172 IKGKLGSVVDIKLNE

-205 LFYGVQQLCD
+205 LFYGVQKLCD

-245 DIFDGAILLS
+245 DIYDGAILLS
-255 KLLQLAANQLSHHA
+255 KLLQLAANQLSRHA

-280 RKDWMQV
+280 REDWIQV
-287 IKRQASIRPYLWDNH
+287 LRNQANTRPYLWDNH

-341 NKRIVYLVP
+341 NKRIIYLVP
-350 THALEYQV
+350 THALENQV

-363 RLADRVVPIV
+363 RLVDRVIPIV

-384 DEDEEQIMVMTPEHC
+384 DENEEHIMVMTPEHC
-399 LTVTRTTPKKLENVG
+399 LTVIRTSPEKLEDIR

-435 AMILITMLLD
+435 AMILVTMLLD

-455 SAMVQNGQE
+455 SAMVQNGLE
-464 IAEWIQTMTGRDC
+464 IAEWIQTRTGRDC

-508 RQTKVLNPNAK
+508 RQTKVLKANAK
-519 MPPSALNKRMVVQPQ
+519 TPPTVLNKRMVVQPQ
-534 CLFSLKAI
+534 CLFSLKAL
-542 WDTMEVSNYYSA
+542 WDTIEVSNYYST
-554 NILDYPV
+554 NILDHPIS
-561 KLTVRKSQYGTWYLS
+561 LTVGKSKNGTWYLS

-591 AINQKTIVFALNP
+591 SINQKTIVFALNP
-604 VFANSICT
+604 RFANSICT

-618 QEGRAK
+618 EEDRSE
-624 LFAKKNDEVE
+624 LFAKRNNEVE

-644 NSYLSLC
+644 NSYLYMC

-674 QGNGAMVM
+674 QGDGAMVM

-704 SRYDQQTQSQE
+704 SRYDQQTQGQE

-742 IPSKIIM
+742 IPSKIIK

-754 INNIWGELR
+754 INNIWVELR
-763 EEIFSKGDRCLVI
+763 EEVFSKGDRCLEI
-776 NDPIGNLMTDT
+776 NDPIGNFMTDK
-787 EQGQIDMVNRF
+787 QVQNDMVNRF
-798 QGAKESV
+798 QGSKESV

-810 KSLFAYQMQKKGE
+810 KSLYAYQMQKKGE
-823 EEVLQK
+823 EETFQK

-835 KNMPTNENMSLV
+835 NNLPTSENMSLV

-857 ENTISLL
+857 ENTTSQLF
-864 LERIP
+864 EKFP
-869 DDQIPDIIKMAA
+869 DDQILDIIQMAA
-881 FDLLR
+881 SDLLHC
-886 YYISILSMNTDIF
+886 YTSILSTNTDIF

-909 EQAKKLVGLSADDV
+909 EQAKKLVGLSADAV

-928 ITSLFN
+928 IISLFN
-934 LVQMYIKGC
+934 LVHMYIKGC
-943 NYEEI
+943 NYENI
-948 DTNCCCKRKTFVDN
+948 DTKCCCKKKDFVDN

-991 NGAELELSKDFRSFA
+991 HGAELELSKDFKSFA
-1006 SCIKEGVPNHDMLMA
+1006 SCIKEGVLNHDMLMA
-1021 KYNKKW
+1021 KYKNKW

>member
-1 MLPLLDK
+1 
-8 YRNTMYNISTE
+8 MYNISTE
-19 NVIRNI
+19 KVIRKI

-31 EKERLPQLLTQK
+31 DKERLPQLLTQK

-91 TEKKESI
+91 TKEKESI

-106 KLMSMIQKGENLDD
+106 KLMSMIQKSENLDD

-141 LPEAQE
+141 LPDAQE
-147 VADNFDIVNIADH
+147 VADNFDIGIIANK
-160 YKKMF
+160 YKKWF
-165 YIAIQSL
+165 YIAIQGL
-172 IKGKLGSVVNIKLKE
+172 IKGKLGSVVDIKLNE

-205 LFYGVQQLCD
+205 LFYGVQKLCD
-215 RLLNGTAYQN
+215 RLLNGTAYLN

-238 LNYDHYK
+238 LDYGHYK
-245 DIFDGAILLS
+245 DIYDGAILLS
-255 KLLQLAANQLSHHA
+255 KLLQLAANQLSRHA
-269 LIDIPSPQGVL
+269 LIDVPAPQGVS
-280 RKDWMQV
+280 RENWMQV
-287 IKRQASIRPYLWDNH
+287 LRKQANTRPYLWDNH

-363 RLADRVVPIV
+363 RLVNRVVPIV

-384 DEDEEQIMVMTPEHC
+384 DEDEDPIMVMTPEHC

-414 LVVFDEFHLIH
+414 LVVFDEFHLVH

-435 AMILITMLLD
+435 AMILVTMLLD

-464 IAEWIQTMTGRDC
+464 IAEWIQTRTGRDC

-493 LLYNKTAIEHLEDDI
+493 LLYNKTAIEHLKDDI
-508 RQTKVLNPNAK
+508 RQTKVLKADAK
-519 MPPSALNKRMVVQPQ
+519 TPPTVLNKRMVVQPQ
-534 CLFSLKAI
+534 CLFSLKAL
-542 WDTMEVSNYYSA
+542 WDTMEVSNYYST
-554 NILDYPV
+554 NILDHPIS
-561 KLTVRKSQYGTWYLS
+561 LTVGISKNGTWYLS
-576 SNFNSVAAELALKFS
+576 SNFNSVAAELAQKFS
-591 AINQKTIVFALNP
+591 SINQKTIVFALNP
-604 VFANSICT
+604 KYANSICT

-618 QEGRAK
+618 EEDRAK
-624 LFAKKNDEVE
+624 LFAKRNNEVE
-634 NIALELGGWD
+634 NIALELGGWE
-644 NSYLSLC
+644 NSYLYMC

-674 QGNGAMVM
+674 QRDGAMVM

-704 SRYDQQTQSQE
+704 SRYDQQTQGQE

-763 EEIFSKGDRCLVI
+763 EEVFSKGDRCLVI

-787 EQGQIDMVNRF
+787 EQRQNYMVNRF
-798 QGAKESV
+798 HGAKESV

-810 KSLFAYQMQKKGE
+810 KSLFAYQMQKKGKE
-823 EEVLQK
+823 EAFQK

-835 KNMPTNENMSLV
+835 NNLPMSENMSLV

-857 ENTISLL
+857 ENTTSKLY
-864 LERIP
+864 ERIP
-869 DDQIPDIIKMAA
+869 DDQILDIIQMAA
-881 FDLLR
+881 SDLLH
-886 YYISILSMNTDIF
+886 YYTSILSTNTDIF

-909 EQAKKLVGLSADDV
+909 EHAKKLVGLSADTV

-928 ITSLFN
+928 IIRLFN
-934 LVQMYIKGC
+934 LVQMYIAGC
-943 NYEEI
+943 CYEEI
-948 DTNCCCKRKTFVDN
+948 DTKCCCKRKKFVDN

-974 SYMCGVFVQVV
+974 SYMCGVFVQVL

-991 NGAELELSKDFRSFA
+991 HGDELELSKDFKSFA
-1006 SCIKEGVPNHDMLMA
+1006 SCIKEGVLDHDMLMA
-1021 KYNKKW
+1021 KYKNKW